1 VGTAFIFP
9 GQASQK
15 VGMGNDLFEGSTLG
29 RDFFNTANTVLG
41 YDIQEIIFNGP
52 EELLTQTRFTQ
63 PAIYIVSV
71 ILGRLLIERGVSPT
85 VAAGHSLGEYSAL
98 TIAGSLD
105 FQKGLELVKVRAEN
119 MFAAGTDN
127 PGSMAAIIGLDN
139 EVVDELCA
147 AYNKSKGIVVTA
159 NKNTP
164 SQTVISGHLK
174 AVKWVV
180 DLAKQR
186 GALKAILLN
195 VSGAFHSPLMRPAR
209 EALAEKINSI
219 EIRDASIPV
228 YANISAEPVEIA
240 EDIKNC
246 LIKQLEMPVLW
257 YKTIGNMKQ
266 NGINNFIEV
275 GPGRVLRGL
284 NKRIDQSLTISNV
297 SSLVELNQI
306 DYV

>member
-1 VGTAFIFP
+1 MKTAFIFP

-15 VGMGNDLFEGSTLG
+15 VGMGNDLYEGSLLG
-29 RDFFNTANTVLG
+29 KEYFNIANTVLD
-41 YDIQEIIFNGP
+41 YDIQKIIFKGP

-71 ILGRLLIERGVSPT
+71 ILGSLLIEKGVSPT
-85 VAAGHSLGEYSAL
+85 VVAGHSLGEYSAL

-105 FQKGLELVKVRAEN
+105 FQNGLELVKNRAES
-119 MFAAGTDN
+119 MFAADAEN
-127 PGSMAAIIGLDN
+127 PGSMAAIIGLES

-147 AYNKSKGIVVTA
+147 AYNKPDGIVVIA

-164 SQTVISGHLK
+164 IQTVISGHTN
-174 AVKWVV
+174 AVKRVV
-180 DLAKQR
+180 DIAKQR
-186 GALKAILLN
+186 GAIKAILLN

-240 EDIKNC
+240 EEIKNC

-257 YKTIGNMKQ
+257 SKTIGNMKR

-275 GPGRVLRGL
+275 GPGRVLRGI
-284 NKRIDQSLTISNV
+284 NKRIDHSLSVSNV
-297 SSLVELNQI
+297 STLVELNQL

>member
-1 VGTAFIFP
+1 MGTAFIFP

-15 VGMGNDLFEGSTLG
+15 VGMGNDLFEGSLLG

-71 ILGRLLIERGVSPT
+71 ILGRLLIEKGVSPT

-105 FQKGLELVKVRAEN
+105 FKNGLALVKVRAEN
-119 MFAAGTDN
+119 MFTAGTTN

-147 AYNKSKGIVVTA
+147 AYNNSDGIVVTA

-257 YKTIGNMKQ
+257 HKTIGNMKQ
-266 NGINNFIEV
+266 NGINSFIEV

-284 NKRIDQSLTISNV
+284 NKRIDQSLSVSNV